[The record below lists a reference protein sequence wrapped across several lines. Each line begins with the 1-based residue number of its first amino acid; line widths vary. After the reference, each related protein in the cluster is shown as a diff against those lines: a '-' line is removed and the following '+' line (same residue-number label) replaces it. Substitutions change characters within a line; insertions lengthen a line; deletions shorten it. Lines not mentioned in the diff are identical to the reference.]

1 MLYLKQFQF
10 ENQTFSTLYLEKD
23 KSTMHLTLDI
33 CSEPACEIA
42 VATRKVKLEQFV
54 NLRYMSVTS
63 ACD

>member
-10 ENQTFSTLYLEKD
+10 ENQTLKD

-33 CSEPACEIA
+33 CSKPACEIA

-63 ACD
+63 AGD